1 MKKLSFK
8 IWMLLLVFITT
19 TIVFLVIF
27 TNFLYEELYV
37 QHTEMSMK
45 EVAENLQR
53 TYDGGV
59 VTNDFIKQTE
69 DYNRFSDVEVFTVRN
84 PRELSACLPFD
95 IDYDTL
101 IGAEERAELLDGNAI
116 TKRGYE
122 KRFDRDVASVIY
134 PLVDENRLE
143 GIIYVYVPL
152 TKITEMASS
161 DVLFLLAIVSLLLIC
176 LAYISLKSLQ
186 RVLKPLAVL
195 NEAALDMAAGKYDTR
210 VAVES
215 QDEVGELGKSFNH
228 MATSIQQEDDKKRDF
243 LSIVSHE
250 LRTPISYIKGYG
262 EAFEQNLIPE
272 EKKAEIYTLITRE
285 ANRMQKLTNDL
296 LTVARSESLA
306 EVETSPLV
314 LAEIIREAV
323 QLVKPMANEK
333 EITFANSIDEETIL
347 CADEQKTK
355 QILINVI
362 ENAIRYSP
370 NNSVITISN
379 KTTKKETT
387 IQIADEGCG
396 IETEH
401 LVHITERFYRVN
413 KARSRSDGGTGL
425 GLSIAAQLVEVQNG
439 KLAFESEVGKG
450 TNVYITL
457 PIWED
462 TFS

>member
-1 MKKLSFK
+1 MKKLSVK

-37 QHTEMSMK
+37 QHTEATMK

-59 VTNDFIKQTE
+59 VTDDFIKQTE
-69 DYNRFSDVEVFTVRN
+69 DYNRFSDMEVFTVRN

-101 IGAEERAELLDGNAI
+101 IGAEERVELINGNAL

-122 KRFDRDVASVIY
+122 KRFDREVVSVIY

-143 GIIYVYVPL
+143 GIIYIYVPL
-152 TKITEMASS
+152 TKIAEMASS
-161 DVLFLLAIVSLLLIC
+161 DVLFLIAIVSLLLIC

-186 RVLKPLAVL
+186 RVLKPLAIL

-210 VAVES
+210 VKVES
-215 QDEVGELGKSFNH
+215 QDEVGDLAQSFNQ
-228 MATSIQQEDDKKRDF
+228 MATSIQQEDDKKRNF
-243 LSIVSHE
+243 LSVVSHE

-272 EKKAEIYTLITRE
+272 EKKAEIYNLIVRE

-296 LTVARSESLA
+296 LTVARSETLE
-306 EVETSPLV
+306 EVETGPLV
-314 LAEIIREAV
+314 LAETIREV
-323 QLVKPMANEK
+323 IQLVKPIANEK
-333 EITFANSIDEETIL
+333 EITFAISIDEETIL
-347 CADEQKTK
+347 CVDEQKTK
-355 QILINVI
+355 QVLINI
-362 ENAIRYSP
+362 LENAIRYSS
-370 NNSVITISN
+370 NMSKIVISN
-379 KTTKKETT
+379 KTMKKETI
-387 IQIADEGCG
+387 IQITDEGCG
-396 IETEH
+396 IEKEH
-401 LVHITERFYRVN
+401 LPHITERFYRVN

-425 GLSIAAQLVEVQNG
+425 GLSIAAQLVDVQMVNLLL
-439 KLAFESEVGKG
+439 KVK
-450 TNVYITL
+450 
-457 PIWED
+457 
-462 TFS
+462 

>member
-1 MKKLSFK
+1 MKKLSVK
-8 IWMLLLVFITT
+8 IWMLLLIFITT

-59 VTNDFIKQTE
+59 VTNAFIKQTE

-101 IGAEERAELLDGNAI
+101 IGAEERAQLIEGNAI

-122 KRFDRDVASVIY
+122 KRFDREVASVIY

-152 TKITEMASS
+152 TRITEMASS
-161 DVLFLLAIVSLLLIC
+161 DALFLIVIVSLLLIC

-186 RVLKPLAVL
+186 RVLKPLAIL

-210 VAVES
+210 VEIES
-215 QDEVGELGKSFNH
+215 QDEVGELARSFNQ
-228 MATSIQQEDDKKRDF
+228 MATSIQQEDDKKRNF
-243 LSIVSHE
+243 LSVVSHE

-262 EAFEQNLIPE
+262 EAFEQQLIPE

-296 LTVARSESLA
+296 LTVARSESI
-306 EVETSPLV
+306 ENIETSPLV
-314 LAEIIREAV
+314 LAETIREV
-323 QLVKPMANEK
+323 IQLVKPMANEK
-333 EITFANSIDEETIL
+333 EIKFVISIDEETIL

-355 QILINVI
+355 QILINI
-362 ENAIRYSP
+362 LENAIRYSS
-370 NNSVITISN
+370 NSSTIAISN
-379 KTTKKETT
+379 KTTKKETM
-387 IQIADEGCG
+387 IVIADEGCG
-396 IETEH
+396 IEKEH
-401 LVHITERFYRVN
+401 LGHITERFYRVN

-425 GLSIAAQLVEVQNG
+425 GLSIAAQLVDVQNG

-450 TNVYITL
+450 TTVYITL

-462 TFS
+462 SFA

>member
-1 MKKLSFK
+1 MKKLSVK
-8 IWMLLLVFITT
+8 IWMLLLLFITT

-37 QHTEMSMK
+37 QHTEAIMK

-53 TYDGGV
+53 TYEGGV
-59 VTNDFIKQTE
+59 VTDDFIKQTE

-101 IGAEERAELLDGNAI
+101 IGAEERVELINGNAI

-122 KRFDRDVASVIY
+122 KRFDREVVSVIY

-143 GIIYVYVPL
+143 GIIYIYVPL
-152 TKITEMASS
+152 TKIAEMASS
-161 DVLFLLAIVSLLLIC
+161 DVLFLIAIVSLLLIC

-186 RVLKPLAVL
+186 RVLKPLAIL

-210 VAVES
+210 VKVES
-215 QDEVGELGKSFNH
+215 QDEVGDLARSFNQ
-228 MATSIQQEDDKKRDF
+228 MATSIQQEDDKKRNF
-243 LSIVSHE
+243 LSVVSHE

-262 EAFEQNLIPE
+262 EAFEQKLIPE
-272 EKKAEIYTLITRE
+272 EKKAEIYNLIVRE

-296 LTVARSESLA
+296 LTVARSETLE
-306 EVETSPLV
+306 EVESGPLV
-314 LAEIIREAV
+314 LAETIREV
-323 QLVKPMANEK
+323 IQLVKPMANEK
-333 EITFANSIDEETIL
+333 EITFAISIDEETIL

-355 QILINVI
+355 QVLINI
-362 ENAIRYSP
+362 LENAIRYSS
-370 NNSVITISN
+370 NTSKIVISN
-379 KTTKKETT
+379 KTMKKETI
-387 IQIADEGCG
+387 IQVTDEGCG
-396 IETEH
+396 IEKEH
-401 LVHITERFYRVN
+401 LPHITERFYRVN

-425 GLSIAAQLVEVQNG
+425 GLSIAAQLVDAQNG

-450 TNVYITL
+450 TTVYITL

-462 TFS
+462 LFE

>member
-59 VTNDFIKQTE
+59 VTNEFIKQTE

-101 IGAEERAELLDGNAI
+101 IGAEERAELIDGNAI

-152 TKITEMASS
+152 TKITEMASN

-210 VAVES
+210 VKVES

-228 MATSIQQEDDKKRDF
+228 MASSIQQEDDKKRDF

-296 LTVARSESLA
+296 LTVARSETLA

-314 LAEIIREAV
+314 LAETIRETV
-323 QLVKPMANEK
+323 QLVKTMANEK
-333 EITFANSIDEETIL
+333 EITFAISIDEESIL

-355 QILINVI
+355 QILINI
-362 ENAIRYSP
+362 LENAIRYSP
-370 NNSVITISN
+370 NNSTITISN
-379 KTTKKETT
+379 KTTKKETI

-396 IETEH
+396 IESEH
-401 LVHITERFYRVN
+401 LAHITERFYRVN

-425 GLSIAAQLVEVQNG
+425 GLSIAAQLVEAQNG
-439 KLAFESEVGKG
+439 KLAFDSEVGKG

-462 TFS
+462 TFA

>member
-1 MKKLSFK
+1 MKKLSVK
-8 IWMLLLVFITT
+8 IWMLLLLFITT

-37 QHTEMSMK
+37 QHTEAIMK

-59 VTNDFIKQTE
+59 VTDDFIKQTE

-101 IGAEERAELLDGNAI
+101 IGAEERVELINGNAI

-122 KRFDRDVASVIY
+122 KRFDREVVSVIY

-143 GIIYVYVPL
+143 GIIYIYVPL
-152 TKITEMASS
+152 TKIAEMASS
-161 DVLFLLAIVSLLLIC
+161 DVLFLIAIVSLLLIC

-186 RVLKPLAVL
+186 RVLKPLAIL

-210 VAVES
+210 VKVES
-215 QDEVGELGKSFNH
+215 QDEVGDLARSFNQ
-228 MATSIQQEDDKKRDF
+228 MATSIQQEDDKKRNF
-243 LSIVSHE
+243 LSVVSHE

-262 EAFEQNLIPE
+262 EAFEQKLIPE
-272 EKKAEIYTLITRE
+272 EKKAEIYNLIVRE

-296 LTVARSESLA
+296 LTVARSETLEEIES
-306 EVETSPLV
+306 EPLV
-314 LAEIIREAV
+314 LAETIREV
-323 QLVKPMANEK
+323 IQLVKPMANEK
-333 EITFANSIDEETIL
+333 EITFAISIDEETIL

-355 QILINVI
+355 QVLINI
-362 ENAIRYSP
+362 LENAIRYSS
-370 NNSVITISN
+370 NTSKISISN
-379 KTTKKETT
+379 KTMKKETI
-387 IQIADEGCG
+387 IQVTDEGCG
-396 IETEH
+396 IEKEH
-401 LVHITERFYRVN
+401 LPHITERFYRVN

-425 GLSIAAQLVEVQNG
+425 GLSIAAQLVNVQNG

-450 TNVYITL
+450 TTVYITL

-462 TFS
+462 LFE

>member
-1 MKKLSFK
+1 MKKLSVK
-8 IWMLLLVFITT
+8 IWILLLIFITT

-27 TNFLYEELYV
+27 TNFLYEGLYV

-53 TYDGGV
+53 TYDGGA
-59 VTNDFIKQTE
+59 VTNAFIKQTE

-101 IGAEERAELLDGNAI
+101 IGAEERAELIDGNPI

-122 KRFDRDVASVIY
+122 KRFDRDVVSVIY

-161 DVLFLLAIVSLLLIC
+161 DALFLIVIVSLLLIC

-186 RVLKPLAVL
+186 RVLKPLAIL

-210 VAVES
+210 VKMDS
-215 QDEVGELGKSFNH
+215 QDEVGELAKSFNQ
-228 MATSIQQEDDKKRDF
+228 MATSIQQEDDKKRNF
-243 LSIVSHE
+243 LSVVSHE

-262 EAFEQNLIPE
+262 EAFEQGLVPE
-272 EKKAEIYTLITRE
+272 EKKAEIYTLIVRE

-296 LTVARSESLA
+296 LTVARSETLE
-306 EVETSPLV
+306 EVETNPLV
-314 LAEIIREAV
+314 LAETIREVV
-323 QLVKPMANEK
+323 QLLRPMANEK
-333 EITFANSIDEETIL
+333 EITFAISIDEETIL

-355 QILINVI
+355 QVLINI
-362 ENAIRYSP
+362 LENAIRYSP
-370 NNSVITISN
+370 NTSKIAISN

-387 IQIADEGCG
+387 IHIADEGCG
-396 IETEH
+396 IEMEH
-401 LVHITERFYRVN
+401 LTHITERFYRVN

-450 TNVYITL
+450 TTVYITL

-462 TFS
+462 SFA